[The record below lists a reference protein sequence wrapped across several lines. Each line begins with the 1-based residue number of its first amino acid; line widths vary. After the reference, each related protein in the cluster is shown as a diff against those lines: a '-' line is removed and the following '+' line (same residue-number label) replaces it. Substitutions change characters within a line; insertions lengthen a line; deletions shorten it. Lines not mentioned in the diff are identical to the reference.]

1 MPRKK
6 STKTSE
12 PVEGTESESALYLD
26 DITPGIERRR
36 IRPPHLQTSSQTS
49 PKKAASAT
57 SRLSERRNAP
67 PKLRFVGPQLDPKV
81 GKWTNGQNFS
91 DEIDGLSHILDEI
104 RSPGGSNGN
113 IGLCISSPKPRP
125 IKPSQLQVVLSPK
138 ELEKSPQKPTSPQKT
153 PSNPENSPKKPAESP
168 IFAKIKVEIEDP
180 PKIVEEEPVNLR
192 NTIKQEPTEPIIS
205 LAALF
210 RDLPDFENTENLGA
224 PSEKSTE
231 IDGNLGI
238 SPKNRAEIDGQGSQ
252 RNGGGLGDSNLANPS
267 GKNPKNANLESS
279 VLMDNIE
286 NAPKPAKKKVGRPRK
301 DQKAEKPK
309 FGRNGRVAKKY
320 KSKIMLAR
328 QRMENARKA
337 KAKNKELVE
346 KAKANRSRLSQAS
359 KNSDGSDDVQNLDVP
374 FVPIDSQVRLVE
386 DITKSESVVDEG
398 EVEKLEKTIAVKEE
412 IPSCCD
418 EKSDR
423 SRCEITPQF
432 GPKTPTMSAE
442 TIETIEKESKAT
454 HEVKEVPKI
463 QPASTPEIEILSGPP
478 KRRGIV
484 PGRHPRGVFRLRKPV
499 EGSTMPIAPTGV
511 FTVPPNGRGF
521 RISREIPLKRPSH
534 LVQYNFNG
542 ISRCSSGPAPS
553 NVPVQRR
560 TSPRKSGNPEN
571 SKILPADPSKS
582 SLAENEK
589 IGNTAPKSGYFPLIN
604 VRTETGRTKNFVER
618 PISPSYPEVLYPPGE
633 WKKCAV
639 CRRSLP
645 PFIHA
650 PTEKHALLQWSYRLG
665 TNLLRKRDAVFVCRQ
680 HFCSD
685 EEQRNGTP
693 PKIENPLFVVPNSL
707 ENTRRTRVHGRR
719 GVKWDDLVFEVKKFE
734 NWKEILEKYEK
745 LNENQP
751 NLLSNKRN
759 EPEKGKLP
767 SSAVFK
773 KVFVKVSCP
782 DNVKLAVDRAPLID
796 SSRLRPGLAQAIMAK
811 SWVLEKMPKAQ
822 RRALEAQLNATQQK
836 EEVKKVAKQLDEWTE
851 NSILMPENVAINEEV
866 GTSGIIPTKQKISP
880 KPTWKQLFLA
890 RMRERKKKMTE
901 VINLEQNEAQKE
913 PVETVPEAKIPE
925 NRKRKRK
932 EAVVMDDDEDI
943 VVIRYANMQEPEN
956 HRKNVKEILKS
967 ASIEEML
974 NVQVKDWLDGG
985 KNSRV

>member
-499 EGSTMPIAPTGV
+499 EGSTMPIAPT
-511 FTVPPNGRGF
+511 
-521 RISREIPLKRPSH
+521 
-534 LVQYNFNG
+534 
-542 ISRCSSGPAPS
+542 
-553 NVPVQRR
+553 
-560 TSPRKSGNPEN
+560 
-571 SKILPADPSKS
+571 
-582 SLAENEK
+582 
-589 IGNTAPKSGYFPLIN
+589 APKSGYFPLIN